1 MYHLTLR
8 RSINALA
15 GRSSIC
21 NGSVNNGTR
30 RVISSHIK
38 CSSTT
43 KTSTSLCPVITS
55 ASLLVAAAGL
65 YTADN
70 NFNSNAVAQCNAK
83 GAEPVMLSPT
93 KEPATGIL
101 FPSLCNGMSLV
112 GCGVRVKWGFVKV
125 SLKAGSALVD
135 LSAACSG
142 GDVAQ
147 TEV

>member
-1 MYHLTLR
+1 MCLTQLFLQYLEPILHSNEELKIPHPCIVFPTKNYKMYHLTLR

-30 RVISSHIK
+30 RGISSHIK

-93 KEPATGIL
+93 
-101 FPSLCNGMSLV
+101 
-112 GCGVRVKWGFVKV
+112 
-125 SLKAGSALVD
+125 
-135 LSAACSG
+135 
-142 GDVAQ
+142 
-147 TEV
+147 